1 MIQWPKVLPEFRCNW
16 SLRRRKW
23 LQWRAASWVIFDAPM
38 RQRNLAWPKPADP
51 SEILR
56 SSALRESGFV
66 TALQRLVE
74 HSNLPGRLHCD
85 FRSDRI
91 PEESLSSTV
100 QHQLLRIAQEAISNA
115 VRHAKPTVVSVTL
128 RWDSSDLILQ
138 VKDNGSGITKH
149 RLEQSEGV
157 GLESMRERAAQ
168 IDAKLE
174 IQTAAGQGT
183 SIIVTVPVS
192 S

>member
-1 MIQWPKVLPEFRCNW
+1 LRCNFH
-16 SLRRRKW
+16 S
-23 LQWRAASWVIFDAPM
+23 SGV
-38 RQRNLAWPKPADP
+38 PK
-51 SEILR
+51 
-56 SSALRESGFV
+56 ES
-66 TALQRLVE
+66 
-74 HSNLPGRLHCD
+74 LPG
-85 FRSDRI
+85 
-91 PEESLSSTV
+91 TV

-128 RWDSSDLILQ
+128 RWDSSNLILQ

-183 SIIVTVPVS
+183 TIIVTVPVS